1 MARCFAHTSYYIAL
15 VNPDDE
21 THELAL
27 KLTTE
32 LDGEIVTTG
41 WVLNELANYLVRPPN
56 RALFLDILAQMRADP
71 SVTTIPMTQETF
83 DRGLTL
89 YAERLDKSWSV
100 TDCISFLVMEDMS
113 IADALT
119 SDHHFE
125 QAGFNVLLK

>member
-41 WVLNELANYLVRPPN
+41 WVLNELANFLARPPN

>member
-1 MARCFAHTSYYIAL
+1 MARCFADTSYYIAP

-21 THELAL
+21 AHELAL
-27 KLTTE
+27 KLTSE
-32 LDGEIVTTG
+32 LRGEIVTTA

-56 RALFLDILAQMRADP
+56 RVLFLDMLAQMRADP
-71 SVTTIPMTQETF
+71 GVTIVPMGQDTF

-100 TDCISFLVMEDMS
+100 TDCISFLIMEDLS

-125 QAGFNVLLK
+125 QAGFNVLLN

>member
-1 MARCFAHTSYYIAL
+1 MARCFADTSYYIAP

-27 KLTTE
+27 NLTSE
-32 LDGEIVTTG
+32 FEGEIVTTG
-41 WVLNELANYLVRPPN
+41 WVLNELANHLVRPPN
-56 RALFLDILAQMRADP
+56 RALFLDMLAQMRADP
-71 SVTTIPMTQETF
+71 SVTIVPMTQETF
-83 DRGLTL
+83 DRGLAL

-100 TDCISFLVMEDMS
+100 TDCISFLVMEELT

-125 QAGFNVLLK
+125 QAGFKVLLK